1 MPTKKDKKKGT
12 LTNKYRVVIL
22 EDDTLG
28 EVKTMKISKLGVVFA
43 TLFIGL
49 MFFLLTTALICFT
62 PLRYFVPGYADIKNN
77 MAYMEVV
84 NQLDVIE
91 SELDAHR
98 VYTSGV
104 KNLLNPSGIKV
115 NESDDSKDYF
125 RNSLAFD
132 KNTTRSSNAI
142 SLEHYYFCSP
152 LKGEVSAE
160 FDLNKKHFGID
171 IVAEKDTPIKSILSG
186 VVVSADSSIETGNNI
201 SIQHDND
208 LISVYKHN
216 SVLLKKVG
224 QMVEMGEVIA
234 IIGNTGAETS
244 GPHAHIELWHN
255 GRAVNPA
262 HYIEFK

>member
-1 MPTKKDKKKGT
+1 
-12 LTNKYRVVIL
+12 
-22 EDDTLG
+22 
-28 EVKTMKISKLGVVFA
+28 
-43 TLFIGL
+43 
-49 MFFLLTTALICFT
+49 
-62 PLRYFVPGYADIKNN
+62 
-77 MAYMEVV
+77 MEVV
-84 NQLDVIE
+84 NQLDGIE

-98 VYTSGV
+98 IYTKGI

-115 NESDDSKDYF
+115 NEDEEIDNNIGK
-125 RNSLAFD
+125 NSTFAYKTTKAF
-132 KNTTRSSNAI
+132 NAI

-152 LKGEVSAE
+152 LKGEVSAG
-160 FDLNKKHFGID
+160 FDLDKKHFGID

-186 VVVSADSSIETGNNI
+186 IVINADRSVETGNNI

-216 SVLLKKVG
+216 SILLKKVG
-224 QMVEMGEVIA
+224 QRVKTGDAIA

-262 HYIEFK
+262 DYLEFK